1 MSPGG
6 TSEAEHTA
14 AWSGARVGAFESC
27 PGRFVFIEEGNT
39 EAWIATDC
47 SVTPEV

>member
-1 MSPGG
+1 MSTRGAPG
-6 TSEAEHTA
+6 TKRSPERSRT
-14 AWSGARVGAFESC
+14 RVGAFESC

-47 SVTPEV
+47 SVDPET